1 MKKLVTH
8 SGGMDSLAVMLEYI
22 ERYGAENIISLGFNY
37 GQRHFFMENTAA
49 SDFCNLNGIKRIVLD
64 VPIGQIGGCSLVDH
78 NIPVTQDMSQQ
89 RSTVVPMRNAIF
101 LMLAAAVAQVQG
113 CDVITHGA
121 CKEDQEAYRDCR
133 PEFFKFMELAIQ
145 AGLTSPVLGSENLRE
160 DLMITM
166 RENEDPKFNN
176 TSWDLEKGMLKPN
189 KLDIKIETPLIRES
203 KAETMAR
210 ILKKYPVDIYKH
222 SYSCY
227 NGGAKQCGKCPACQE
242 RLAAFEA
249 NGVEDPLIYMK

>member
-1 MKKLVTH
+1 MTKKLCLF
-8 SGGMDSLAVMLEYI
+8 SGGMDSLAIVLEYI
-22 ERYGAENIISLGFNY
+22 EKYGEENVITLGFNY
-37 GQRHFFMENTAA
+37 GQRHFLMENTAA
-49 SDFCNLNGIKRIVLD
+49 SDFCSRRGIKRIVLD

-78 NIPVTQDMSQQ
+78 SIPVTQDMSQQ

-133 PEFFKFMELAIQ
+133 PEFFKFMEIAIQ
-145 AGLTSPVLGSENLRE
+145 AGITSPVKGSEGLINDFYGVAKLPDVKYELRFE
-160 DLMITM
+160 LLPERI
-166 RENEDPKFNN
+166 
-176 TSWDLEKGMLKPN
+176 
-189 KLDIKIETPLIRES
+189 DIKIETPLILES

-210 ILKKYPVDIYKH
+210 ILKKYPVDIYKE
-222 SYSCY
+222 SYTCY
-227 NGGAKQCGKCPACQE
+227 NGKALSCGKCPACQE

-249 NGVEDPLIYMK
+249 NGVIDPLMYSKE

>member
-1 MKKLVTH
+1 MKKLVTF

-22 ERYGAENIISLGFNY
+22 EKYGKENIISLGFDY
-37 GQRHFFMENTAA
+37 GQRHFIMENAA
-49 SDFCNLNGIKRIVLD
+49 ATRFCVEHDIPRIVLD

-78 NIPVTQDMSQQ
+78 SIPVTQDMSQQ

-121 CKEDQEAYRDCR
+121 CKEDQAAYRDCR

-145 AGLTSPVLGSENLRE
+145 AGITAPIKGTEYIYDSLMFDPVMTVRGLPADPNMKSTSVVQISPAN
-160 DLMITM
+160 I
-166 RENEDPKFNN
+166 
-176 TSWDLEKGMLKPN
+176 
-189 KLDIKIETPLIRES
+189 DIKIDTPLILES
-203 KAETMAR
+203 KEDTMAR
-210 ILKKYPVDIYKH
+210 ILKKYPVAIYTN

-242 RLAAFEA
+242 RKHAFEV
-249 NGVEDPLIYMK
+249 NSVIDPVGYA

>member
-8 SGGMDSLAVMLEYI
+8 SGGCDSLAVMLEYI
-22 ERYGAENIISLGFNY
+22 EKYGKENIISLGFNY
-37 GQRHFFMENTAA
+37 GQRHFLMENTAA
-49 SDFCNLNGIKRIVLD
+49 NTFCSDNGIKRIVLD

-78 NIPVTQDMSQQ
+78 SIPVTTDMSQQ

-121 CKEDQEAYRDCR
+121 CKEDFKEYRDCR
-133 PEFFKFMELAIQ
+133 YEFFRYMESAIQ
-145 AGLTSPVLGSENLRE
+145 AGITNPQKGHEVVPVDLATCSSEERKQYIEALQYPTS
-160 DLMITM
+160 
-166 RENEDPKFNN
+166 
-176 TSWDLEKGMLKPN
+176 
-189 KLDIKIETPLIRES
+189 KLDIRIETPLILES
-203 KAETMAR
+203 KEETMGR
-210 ILKKYPVDIYKH
+210 ILRKYPVDIYKY

-242 RLAAFEA
+242 RKHAFEV
-249 NGVEDPLIYMK
+249 NQVLDPVGYAE